1 MLSDS
6 EDITNHDE
14 TLRAQSEFAA
24 TRRRAHYIMKVGTP
38 QDVDNDT
45 AEFFLKSVQMTTVES
60 LRILWVQHNICED
73 VQARAVQGFA

>member
-1 MLSDS
+1 
-6 EDITNHDE
+6 
-14 TLRAQSEFAA
+14 
-24 TRRRAHYIMKVGTP
+24 MKVGTP

-60 LRILWVQHNICED
+60 LRMLWVQHNIFED